1 MRHSA
6 YVFDAYGTLFDVHSA
21 VNRHLGLIGAD
32 GPMLSEIWRLKQ
44 LEYSW
49 VRTLTGAYADFWQ
62 LTEQALDFALTR
74 MPSVDRRLRGDLL
87 EAYWNLE
94 CYPEVPGV
102 LRALKTAGARL
113 AILSNGSPAM
123 LEAAVKSAA
132 LDAHL
137 DEVFSVDAVRR
148 FKTDPAAYEMVTAAW
163 GITADSVSFQ
173 SSNRWDIAGATRFG
187 FRTVWINRGGQPDE
201 YLDLP
206 PSVILRTLDGLLADA

>member
-1 MRHSA
+1 MISSSPRMA
-6 YVFDAYGTLFDVHSA
+6 GIRACVFDAYGTLFDVHSA

-87 EAYWNLE
+87 EAYRNLE

-102 LRALKTAGARL
+102 LEIQPEPCGGECVPPLVRI
-113 AILSNGSPAM
+113 AI
-123 LEAAVKSAA
+123 EADV
-132 LDAHL
+132 
-137 DEVFSVDAVRR
+137 
-148 FKTDPAAYEMVTAAW
+148 
-163 GITADSVSFQ
+163 
-173 SSNRWDIAGATRFG
+173 
-187 FRTVWINRGGQPDE
+187 QP
-201 YLDLP
+201 
-206 PSVILRTLDGLLADA
+206 